1 MSYKFVRYYI
11 YGYRTNVC
19 ANPDIVQRLSVVRR
33 LSVVFLCLCIHAC
46 ARVALG
52 LSVSRLCPGLSLH
65 VWRIV
70 TYSDV
75 IYDVIVT

>member
-11 YGYRTNVC
+11 YGYRTNVVRIRISSHVCPLYVVCILHSIVC
-19 ANPDIVQRLSVVRR
+19 AYTRE
-33 LSVVFLCLCIHAC
+33 
-46 ARVALG
+46 RVTLG
-52 LSVSRLCPGLSLH
+52 LSVSRLCPGLSRH
-65 VWRIV
+65 VWRSV